1 MLYMRTRCHARMLS
15 KAYGML
21 VRCRELMKK
30 IKKIIQ
36 RKTVAVYDIFKK
48 KLQK

>member
-1 MLYMRTRCHARMLS
+1 MRTRCHARMLS
-15 KAYGML
+15 KAYDMSL
-21 VRCRELMKK
+21 RCRELIKK

-36 RKTVAVYDIFKK
+36 RKTIAIYDIFKK

>member
-1 MLYMRTRCHARMLS
+1 MLYMRTRCHARMLLE
-15 KAYGML
+15 AYSML

-36 RKTVAVYDIFKK
+36 RKIVTIYDIFKK

>member
-1 MLYMRTRCHARMLS
+1 MRTKCHARMLS
-15 KAYGML
+15 KAYDMPL
-21 VRCRELMKK
+21 RCRELIKK

-36 RKTVAVYDIFKK
+36 RKTVAIYDIFKK